1 VSGHLERQWRLPVC
15 HRIAWGRQ
23 VNVFGLT
30 QGSARLRVEPNGTR
44 RVAPTNTLH
53 LRIEQTARVRARIRI
68 GLFLDVFN
76 VANRGVPDSA
86 QSVPVNTMA
95 GPRFGEPLAWTAP
108 RTLRVGVRWFVH

>member
-1 VSGHLERQWRLPVC
+1 
-15 HRIAWGRQ
+15 
-23 VNVFGLT
+23 
-30 QGSARLRVEPNGTR
+30 
-44 RVAPTNTLH
+44 
-53 LRIEQTARVRARIRI
+53 
-68 GLFLDVFN
+68 VFN